1 MLIVLPP
8 SETKAP
14 PPEWGRPVVLEEL
27 SFRELT
33 PLREQVLGAL
43 IETSARTDA
52 FERLQVRHS
61 RAGDIAR
68 NTRLRELP
76 TRPAF
81 EVYTGPLHLGLDAA
95 TLSDAGAE
103 RAARQ
108 AVVISALWGAIR
120 LHDRIRP
127 IVSTCARAWP
137 AWIGSSRRWRTV
149 LPDLLADAAGPH
161 SLIVDLRSQSY
172 LATGTPRGAEART
185 VALRVDQG
193 PRGHRIG
200 DVIAKRVRGEA
211 ARHLLEADVDPPH
224 PDALADVLAERWGVR
239 LDAPGGKS
247 RTWTMTLSIS

>member
-8 SETKAP
+8 SETKAL
-14 PPEWGRPVVLEEL
+14 PPERGRPVVLAEL

-33 PLREQVLGAL
+33 PLREQVLDAL

-52 FERLQVRHS
+52 FERLQVRPS

-76 TRPAF
+76 TRPAYG
-81 EVYTGPLHLGLDAA
+81 VYTGPLHLGLDAA
-95 TLSDAGAE
+95 TLSDAGAQ

-108 AVVISALWGAIR
+108 AVVISALWGAVR
-120 LHDRIRP
+120 LHDRIPSYRLH
-127 IVSTCARAWP
+127 VC
-137 AWIGSSRRWRTV
+137 SRLAGMDRLEPTWRTV
-149 LPDLLADAAGPH
+149 LPDLLADAAGPD

-211 ARHLLEADVDPPH
+211 ARYLLEADVDPLH
-224 PDALADVLAERWGVR
+224 PDALADVLAKRWPVR

-247 RTWTMTLSIS
+247 RTWTMALSIS